1 MKIGCSMQNLTRH
14 VCKMKPSMEENVKS
28 DVFWPFFEGSKIENL
43 VFSIYNVFTN
53 SLNTP
58 YAKIY
63 PEAPR
68 PSFHPTNFCY
78 QFLVL

>member
-14 VCKMKPSMEENVKS
+14 VCKMNPSMGKMVKS

-43 VFSIYNVFTN
+43 VFSIYNVLPN

-58 YAKIY
+58 YNKMK
-63 PEAPR
+63 
-68 PSFHPTNFCY
+68 TC
-78 QFLVL
+78 